1 MKNISSKKFFL
12 CISTILTCL
21 TGCNPYKNMI
31 KKKVIIKKQSLFN
44 TIEQEKKE
52 KIPIITIWIH
62 GTRPSIRALKILHKL
77 AQKPARILG
86 IKKLPYFHSVP
97 GLKHISEVDPQY
109 RLRRH
114 MEILTINNPDTYPR
128 EHAYIFGWSGKLSFT
143 EREKEARNLY
153 HALQNISIK
162 YKNTYN
168 TQPII
173 RIIAHSHG
181 GNVALNL
188 AKIHKQENAFAL
200 YVDELILLG
209 CPVQKETAYYTADPI
224 FKKIYSLYSHSDIIQ
239 IIDPQG
245 LYSRGRPFFSKRRFP
260 FHEKMKQVYT
270 TFNGRPMLHLSF
282 IIDKFIKNLPAI
294 IQKINNWYE
303 TKPIQKYEIRKLRIF
318 IK

>member
-1 MKNISSKKFFL
+1 M
-12 CISTILTCL
+12 
-21 TGCNPYKNMI
+21 
-31 KKKVIIKKQSLFN
+31 
-44 TIEQEKKE
+44 
-52 KIPIITIWIH
+52 
-62 GTRPSIRALKILHKL
+62 
-77 AQKPARILG
+77 G

-209 CPVQKETAYYTADPI
+209 CPVQK
-224 FKKIYSLYSHSDIIQ
+224 KRHIIQ
-239 IIDPQG
+239 QI
-245 LYSRGRPFFSKRRFP
+245 
-260 FHEKMKQVYT
+260 
-270 TFNGRPMLHLSF
+270 LSLK
-282 IIDKFIKNLPAI
+282 KFILCTHTAILFKSLTHKDYIAEDDHFFLNDDFLPRKNEAGI
-294 IQKINNWYE
+294 YNI
-303 TKPIQKYEIRKLRIF
+303 
-318 IK
+318 